1 MIWKRRPELEHCD
14 EAALASLLE
23 TSGADSLDTTEMRRA
38 SAHLDHCQNCQEKL
52 TTLSATSQ
60 WWVDAGRWL
69 EPEAGGANAASFL
82 AEEDCA
88 HGRGG
93 ENAHATDVS
102 DDEAYQALALSQLR
116 EIGLLTPSLD
126 ARIPKSL
133 GKIDRYHVTQMI
145 GMGGTGIVLRA
156 LDGDL
161 NRVVAIKVLSP
172 ELAISG
178 AARKR
183 FAREGQACA
192 AVAHEHVVAIHQ
204 VEALGKVPYL
214 VMQYIDGLSLQEFV
228 AESGPLA
235 ATETLRLTA
244 QIASA
249 LDAAHRQGLVHRDV
263 KPANILIDNSGG
275 RIWITDFG
283 LARAVDD
290 ASLTRTGFIAGTPHY
305 MSPEQ
310 ARGEAISGN
319 SDLFSLGAVVYFM
332 LTGRPPFRAERTLAI
347 LNRICT
353 QPHRPVREVISEV
366 PETLEALV
374 DRLLAKRPPD
384 RFASALELRD
394 ACLQLLSERSSPTAA
409 KRSAAK
415 LTTESKRSPVSRAAW
430 LGIAATTIA
439 GCWLALISQTDY
451 RRTSVVAISQHNAP
465 SPSSTQTYGEEFE
478 AGVSDGEPPARVAAF
493 TNPFQSTPM
502 PAEQDSPQG
511 FQLATRQPAGR
522 ELPQLPSPRVL
533 HSVRPAQA
541 TPLPVYNLPATNV
554 LPQQSAELSQ
564 QVFGDSPGDVSRW
577 ESSLSA
583 LAQGILEFGVA
594 QQQPLASGGESGDF
608 NNTVTQRFQA
618 VESMLDFQSQPTVR
632 Y

>member
-1 MIWKRRPELEHCD
+1 MIWKRRPELDHCD
-14 EAALASLLE
+14 EAALTSLLD
-23 TSGADSLDTTEMRRA
+23 TYTADSLDTNEMLRA
-38 SAHLDHCQNCQEKL
+38 SAHLDHCQACQAKL
-52 TTLSATSQ
+52 TQLSATSE

-69 EPEAGGANAASFL
+69 EPEVGGANAASFL
-82 AEEDCA
+82 TDADC
-88 HGRGG
+88 GRGSG
-93 ENAHATDVS
+93 ENADQPSVS

-116 EIGLLTPSLD
+116 EIGLLTPPHD
-126 ARIPKSL
+126 DRIPESL

-156 LDGDL
+156 VDGDL

-214 VMQYIDGLSLQEFV
+214 VMQYIDGLSLQEYV
-228 AESGPLA
+228 TESGPLS

-249 LDAAHRQGLVHRDV
+249 LDAAHAQGLVHRDV
-263 KPANILIDNSGG
+263 KPANILIDKSGG

-310 ARGEAISGN
+310 ARGETISGN
-319 SDLFSLGAVVYFM
+319 SDLFSLGSVVYFM

-366 PETLEALV
+366 PESLESLV

-394 ACLQLLSERSSPTAA
+394 ACLQLLSERRAPTAI
-409 KRSAAK
+409 KRPAAK
-415 LTTESKRSPVSRAAW
+415 AATESKRTNASRATW
-430 LGIAATTIA
+430 LGVAAIAIA
-439 GCWLALISQTDY
+439 GCSWLVLVSLPSYWSEGTDQST
-451 RRTSVVAISQHNAP
+451 RTVSVK
-465 SPSSTQTYGEEFE
+465 SSGAEIYGSEFT
-478 AGVSDGEPPARVAAF
+478 GGFSDSEPPVHGSGV
-493 TNPFQSTPM
+493 TSPFATP
-502 PAEQDSPQG
+502 PAPV
-511 FQLATRQPAGR
+511 QLDYPA
-522 ELPQLPSPRVL
+522 QLPTSRPADRQLPPASLVQQL
-533 HSVRPAQA
+533 PNVRPALA
-541 TPLPVYNLPATNV
+541 TSLPDYSLPAANT
-554 LPQQSAELSQ
+554 PPHQSPAATQQA
-564 QVFGDSPGDVSRW
+564 FGDSPSEISRW
-577 ESSLSA
+577 ESSLDA
-583 LAQGILEFGVA
+583 LAQGILQLGAA
-594 QQQPLASGGESGDF
+594 QQQPLASGGLSGDP
-608 NNTVTQRFQA
+608 NDTSMRRLQTL
-618 VESMLDFQSQPTVR
+618 ESMLEFQSPPTVR